1 MLNGLLYYRLT
12 RFPYKSADVFKS
24 VMFVDVCTEFH
35 ENGLINVL

>member
-1 MLNGLLYYRLT
+1 MLNGFLYNHLT

-24 VMFVDVCTEFH
+24 VMFIDVCTEVH